1 MSRRR
6 IIEDELSDLDDS
18 NDEQETNN
26 SKQSKQTNMTNQ
38 TNKTGA
44 TQNTS
49 NQESLTPEFTEKV
62 LLYIKCDDLIREK
75 MAEIKELKAQKKPCE
90 EYIISY
96 LESKDAPFVKVKNG
110 KLIKNKSEAKGGLKA
125 DIIRE
130 SIIEGVK
137 NENNIKEENAVN
149 ITDKIFELMES
160 KRKKTIRIN
169 IKRTFNKN

>member
-6 IIEDELSDLDDS
+6 IIDDELSDLDDS
-18 NDEQETNN
+18 NDEQDTNN
-26 SKQSKQTNMTNQ
+26 RTYNSKRTNQ
-38 TNKTGA
+38 TGA

-75 MAEIKELKAQKKPCE
+75 TAEIKELKAQKKPCE

-137 NENNIKEENAVN
+137 NENNMKEENAVN

-169 IKRTFNKN
+169 IKRTFSKN